1 MTNEELWKAAL
12 NEIELEVS
20 GANFITWF
28 KNTNIAEHKEGII
41 TVNVPNTFIK
51 EWLEEK
57 YQKLIL
63 KSLRNYSREVRNV
76 SYNIAAPAN
85 LSFLNT
91 NYALPKKQKIALLP
105 ETQLEFK
112 EFQDNNETGLN
123 ARYTFDSFVVGTFNE
138 LAHAASVAVTKNIG
152 TLYNPLFIYGGVG
165 LGKTHLIQ
173 AIGNEIKKNN
183 PAAKIK
189 YVTSEKFT
197 SEVVD
202 AIQKNEMPAF
212 KIKYRKYDVLIIDD
226 IQFFSRTIQGQEQ
239 LFHTFNTLYDNN
251 KQIILSAD
259 RPPRS
264 IGDIEERLR
273 SRFEGGIMTDVS
285 EPEYESR
292 LAILKA
298 KSIVKNHHPSEKILE
313 YIASSVKQ
321 NIRELEGALT
331 LVIAKEKLMGR
342 PLNLDQ
348 AMEILNKNTKP
359 KKPLSAAQIIKTV
372 AAYYNIGEKIL
383 FEKTRK
389 REVVKP
395 RQVAMYLLRE
405 DFNGSYPYIGQK
417 FGGRDHTT
425 VIHSYEKIIEDLK
438 KDERL
443 VEEIKK
449 IREVLY
455 SD

>member
-1 MTNEELWKAAL
+1 MTNEELWKAVL
-12 NEIELEVS
+12 NEVELEVS
-20 GANFITWF
+20 RANFVTWF
-28 KNTNIAEHKEGII
+28 KNTDIAEYKEGVAV
-41 TVNVPNTFIK
+41 VNVPNTFIK

-63 KSLRNYSREVRNV
+63 KSLRNYSHEIRNV
-76 SYNIAAPAN
+76 SYQIAATAGDN
-85 LSFLNT
+85 LKT
-91 NYALPKKQKIALLP
+91 NYALLKPKIIPP

-112 EFQDNNETGLN
+112 EFQNNHETNLN
-123 ARYTFDSFVVGTFNE
+123 PRYTFDSFIIGTFNE

-173 AIGNEIKKNN
+173 ATGNEIKKNN
-183 PAAKIK
+183 PSVKIK
-189 YVTSEKFT
+189 YLTSEKFT

-212 KIKYRKYDVLIIDD
+212 KTKYRGYDVLIIDD
-226 IQFFSRTIQGQEQ
+226 VQFFSRTIQGQEQ
-239 LFHTFNTLYDNN
+239 LFHTFNALYDNN

-273 SRFEGGIMTDVS
+273 SRFEGGIMTDIA

-292 LAILKA
+292 LAILKT
-298 KSIVKNHHPSEKILE
+298 KSIAKNYRLSDEILE
-313 YIASSVKQ
+313 YIASNVKQ

-331 LVIAKEKLMGR
+331 LIIAKEKLTGR

-348 AMEILNKNTKP
+348 TREILNKNAQP
-359 KKPLSAAQIIKTV
+359 KKILTAAQIIKTV
-372 AAYYNIGEKIL
+372 AVYYNIEERNL
-383 FEKTRK
+383 FQKTRK
-389 REVVKP
+389 KEVVKP

-425 VIHSYEKIIEDLK
+425 AIHSCEKIIEDLK

-443 VEEIKK
+443 TEEIKK
-449 IREVLY
+449 IREILY
-455 SD
+455 NN

>member
-1 MTNEELWKAAL
+1 
-12 NEIELEVS
+12 
-20 GANFITWF
+20 
-28 KNTNIAEHKEGII
+28 
-41 TVNVPNTFIK
+41 
-51 EWLEEK
+51 
-57 YQKLIL
+57 
-63 KSLRNYSREVRNV
+63 
-76 SYNIAAPAN
+76 
-85 LSFLNT
+85 
-91 NYALPKKQKIALLP
+91 
-105 ETQLEFK
+105 
-112 EFQDNNETGLN
+112 
-123 ARYTFDSFVVGTFNE
+123 
-138 LAHAASVAVTKNIG
+138 
-152 TLYNPLFIYGGVG
+152 
-165 LGKTHLIQ
+165 
-173 AIGNEIKKNN
+173 
-183 PAAKIK
+183 
-189 YVTSEKFT
+189 
-197 SEVVD
+197 
-202 AIQKNEMPAF
+202 
-212 KIKYRKYDVLIIDD
+212 
-226 IQFFSRTIQGQEQ
+226 
-239 LFHTFNTLYDNN
+239 
-251 KQIILSAD
+251 
-259 RPPRS
+259 
-264 IGDIEERLR
+264 
-273 SRFEGGIMTDVS
+273 MTDVS
-285 EPEYESR
+285 EQEYESR

-449 IREVLY
+449 IKKILY
-455 SD
+455 ND

>member
-1 MTNEELWKAAL
+1 MTNEELWKAVL
-12 NEIELEVS
+12 NEVELEVS
-20 GANFITWF
+20 RANFVTWF
-28 KNTNIAEHKEGII
+28 KNTDIAECKEGVVV
-41 TVNVPNTFIK
+41 VNVPNTFIK

-63 KSLRNYSREVRNV
+63 KSLRNYSHEIRNV
-76 SYNIAAPAN
+76 SYQIAATAGDN
-85 LSFLNT
+85 LKT
-91 NYALPKKQKIALLP
+91 NYALLKPKIIPP

-112 EFQDNNETGLN
+112 EFQNNHETNLN
-123 ARYTFDSFVVGTFNE
+123 PRYTFDSFIIGTFNE

-173 AIGNEIKKNN
+173 ATGNEIKKNN
-183 PAAKIK
+183 PSVKIK
-189 YVTSEKFT
+189 YLTSEKFT

-212 KIKYRKYDVLIIDD
+212 KTKYRGYDVLIIDD
-226 IQFFSRTIQGQEQ
+226 VQFFSRTIQGQEQ
-239 LFHTFNTLYDNN
+239 LFHTFNALYDNN

-273 SRFEGGIMTDVS
+273 SRFEGGIMTDIA

-292 LAILKA
+292 LAILKT
-298 KSIVKNHHPSEKILE
+298 KSIAKNYRLSDEILE
-313 YIASSVKQ
+313 YIASNVKQ

-331 LVIAKEKLMGR
+331 LIIAKEKLTGR

-348 AMEILNKNTKP
+348 TREILNKNAQP
-359 KKPLSAAQIIKTV
+359 KKILTAAQIIKTV
-372 AAYYNIGEKIL
+372 AVYYNIEERNL
-383 FEKTRK
+383 FQKTRK
-389 REVVKP
+389 KEVVKP

-425 VIHSYEKIIEDLK
+425 AIHSCEKIIKDLK

-443 VEEIKK
+443 TEEIKK
-449 IREVLY
+449 IREILY
-455 SD
+455 NN

>member
-1 MTNEELWKAAL
+1 MTNEELWKASL

-20 GANFITWF
+20 RANFVTWF
-28 KNTNIAEHKEGII
+28 KNTNIAECKEGVI
-41 TVNVPNTFIK
+41 TINVPNTFIK
-51 EWLEEK
+51 EWLEDK
-57 YQKLIL
+57 YQKLII
-63 KSLRNYSREVRNV
+63 KSLRNYSREVRSI

-85 LSFLNT
+85 IHFNVSRPPL
-91 NYALPKKQKIALLP
+91 KKQKPAP
-105 ETQLEFK
+105 PSETQLEFK

-123 ARYTFDSFVVGTFNE
+123 SRYTFDSFIVGTFNE
-138 LAHAASVAVTKNIG
+138 LAHAASIAVTKNIG

-173 AIGNEIKKNN
+173 AAGNEIKKNN
-183 PAAKIK
+183 PTSKVK

-202 AIQKNEMPAF
+202 AIQKNEMAAF
-212 KIKYRKYDVLIIDD
+212 KIKYREYDVLIIDD
-226 IQFFSRTIQGQEQ
+226 VQFFSRTVQGQEQ
-239 LFHTFNTLYDNN
+239 LFHTFNALYNNN

-298 KSIVKNHHPSEKILE
+298 KSAAKNHYPAKEILE
-313 YIASSVKQ
+313 YVASNIKN

-331 LVIAKEKLMGR
+331 LVIAKEKLTGR
-342 PLNLDQ
+342 PLNLNQ
-348 AMEILNKNTKP
+348 VGEILNKNTRP
-359 KKPLSAAQIIKTV
+359 KKLLTAAQIIKTV
-372 AAYYNIGEKIL
+372 AASYNVEEKSL

-389 REVVKP
+389 KEVVRP

-425 VIHSYEKIIEDLK
+425 AIHSCEKIIEDLK

-449 IREVLY
+449 IREALY
-455 SD
+455 TN

>member
-1 MTNEELWKAAL
+1 MTNEELWKAVL
-12 NEIELEVS
+12 NEVELEVS
-20 GANFITWF
+20 RANFVTWF
-28 KNTNIAEHKEGII
+28 KNTDIAECKEGVVV
-41 TVNVPNTFIK
+41 VNVPNTFIK

-63 KSLRNYSREVRNV
+63 KSLRNYSHEIRNV
-76 SYNIAAPAN
+76 SYQIAATAGDN
-85 LSFLNT
+85 LKT
-91 NYALPKKQKIALLP
+91 NYALLKPKIIPP

-112 EFQDNNETGLN
+112 EFQNNHETNLN
-123 ARYTFDSFVVGTFNE
+123 PRYTFDSFIIGTFNE

-173 AIGNEIKKNN
+173 ATGNEIKKNN
-183 PAAKIK
+183 PSVKIK
-189 YVTSEKFT
+189 YLTSEKFT

-212 KIKYRKYDVLIIDD
+212 KTKYRGYDVLIIDD
-226 IQFFSRTIQGQEQ
+226 VQFFSRTIQGQEQ
-239 LFHTFNTLYDNN
+239 LFHTFNALYDNN

-273 SRFEGGIMTDVS
+273 SRFEGGIMTDIA

-292 LAILKA
+292 LAILKT
-298 KSIVKNHHPSEKILE
+298 KSIAKNYHLSDEILE
-313 YIASSVKQ
+313 YIASNVKQ

-331 LVIAKEKLMGR
+331 LIIAKEKLTGR

-348 AMEILNKNTKP
+348 TREILNKNAQP
-359 KKPLSAAQIIKTV
+359 KKILTAAQIIKTV
-372 AAYYNIGEKIL
+372 AVYYNIEERNL
-383 FEKTRK
+383 FQKTRK
-389 REVVKP
+389 KEVVKP

-425 VIHSYEKIIEDLK
+425 AIHSCEKIIKDLK

-443 VEEIKK
+443 TEEIKK
-449 IREVLY
+449 IREILY
-455 SD
+455 NN

>member
-1 MTNEELWKAAL
+1 MTNEELWKAVL
-12 NEIELEVS
+12 NEVELEVS
-20 GANFITWF
+20 RANFVTWF
-28 KNTNIAEHKEGII
+28 KNTDIAEYKEGVAV
-41 TVNVPNTFIK
+41 VNVPNTFIK

-63 KSLRNYSREVRNV
+63 KSLRNYSHEIRNV
-76 SYNIAAPAN
+76 SYQIAAPAGDH
-85 LSFLNT
+85 LKA
-91 NYALPKKQKIALLP
+91 NYTPLKPKIMPP

-112 EFQDNNETGLN
+112 EFQNNHETNLN
-123 ARYTFDSFVVGTFNE
+123 PRYTFDSFIIGTFNE

-173 AIGNEIKKNN
+173 ATGNEIKKNN
-183 PAAKIK
+183 PSVKIK
-189 YVTSEKFT
+189 YLTSEKFT

-212 KIKYRKYDVLIIDD
+212 KTKYRGYDVLIIDD
-226 IQFFSRTIQGQEQ
+226 VQFFSRTIQGQEQ
-239 LFHTFNTLYDNN
+239 LFHTFNALYDNN

-273 SRFEGGIMTDVS
+273 SRFEGGIMTDIA

-292 LAILKA
+292 LAILKT
-298 KSIVKNHHPSEKILE
+298 KSIAKNYRLSDEILE
-313 YIASSVKQ
+313 YIASNVKQ

-331 LVIAKEKLMGR
+331 LIIAKEKLTGR

-348 AMEILNKNTKP
+348 TREILNKNAQP
-359 KKPLSAAQIIKTV
+359 KKILTAAQIIKTV
-372 AAYYNIGEKIL
+372 AVYYNIEERNL
-383 FEKTRK
+383 FQKTRK
-389 REVVKP
+389 KEVVKP

-425 VIHSYEKIIEDLK
+425 AIHSCEKIIKDLK

-443 VEEIKK
+443 TEEIKK
-449 IREVLY
+449 IREILY
-455 SD
+455 NN

>member
-20 GANFITWF
+20 RANFITWF
-28 KNTNIAEHKEGII
+28 KNTQIAENKEGVI
-41 TVNVPNTFIK
+41 TINVPNTFIK
-51 EWLEEK
+51 EWLEDK

-63 KSLRNYSREVRNV
+63 KSLRNYHQEIRNI
-76 SYNIAAPAN
+76 SYNIVAHAN
-85 LSFLNT
+85 PNLNM
-91 NYALPKKQKIALLP
+91 NYLLLKKQKSAPLP

-112 EFQDNNETGLN
+112 EFQNNNETGLN
-123 ARYTFDSFVVGTFNE
+123 HRYTLDSFIVGSFNE

-173 AIGNEIKKNN
+173 ATGNEIKKNN

-212 KIKYRKYDVLIIDD
+212 KTKYRGYDVLIIDD
-226 IQFFSRTIQGQEQ
+226 VQFFSRTVQGQEQ
-239 LFHTFNTLYDNN
+239 LFHTFNTLYDSN

-292 LAILKA
+292 LAILKV
-298 KSIVKNHHPSEKILE
+298 KSSAKNHYLLDETLE
-313 YIASSVKQ
+313 YIASSVKH

-331 LVIAKEKLMGR
+331 LVIAKEKLIGR

-348 AMEILNKNTKP
+348 VKEILNKNTQP
-359 KKPLSAAQIIKTV
+359 KKLLTATQIIKTV
-372 AAYYNIGEKIL
+372 ANYYNIEEKNL
-383 FEKTRK
+383 FKKTRK
-389 REVVKP
+389 KEIVKP

-425 VIHSYEKIIEDLK
+425 AIHSCEKIIEDLK

-443 VEEIKK
+443 IEEIKK
-449 IREVLY
+449 IREILY
-455 SD
+455 TN

>member
-1 MTNEELWKAAL
+1 MTNEELWMAAL

-20 GANFITWF
+20 RANFVTWF
-28 KNTNIAEHKEGII
+28 KNTNIAECKEGII

-51 EWLEEK
+51 EWLEDK

-63 KSLRNYSREVRNV
+63 KSLRNYSREVRSV

-85 LSFLNT
+85 VHFNANRPPL
-91 NYALPKKQKIALLP
+91 KKQKPAPLS

-123 ARYTFDSFVVGTFNE
+123 PRYTFDSFIVGTFNE

-173 AIGNEIKKNN
+173 AAGNEIKKNN
-183 PAAKIK
+183 PASKVK

-202 AIQKNEMPAF
+202 AIQKNEMAAL
-212 KIKYRKYDVLIIDD
+212 KIKYREYDVLIIDD
-226 IQFFSRTIQGQEQ
+226 VQFFSRTVQGQEQ
-239 LFHTFNTLYDNN
+239 LFHTFNALYNNN
-251 KQIILSAD
+251 KQIVLSAD

-292 LAILKA
+292 LAILNA
-298 KSIVKNHHPSEKILE
+298 KSAAKNHYPAKEILE
-313 YIASSVKQ
+313 HIASNIKN

-331 LVIAKEKLMGR
+331 LVIAKEKLMGH

-348 AMEILNKNTKP
+348 TREILNKNSRP
-359 KKPLSAAQIIKTV
+359 KKLLTATQIIKTV
-372 AAYYNIGEKIL
+372 AASYNIEEKSL

-389 REVVKP
+389 KEVVRP

-449 IREVLY
+449 IREALY
-455 SD
+455 AN

>member
-1 MTNEELWKAAL
+1 MTNEELWMAAL

-20 GANFITWF
+20 RANFVTWF
-28 KNTNIAEHKEGII
+28 KNTNIAECKEGII

-51 EWLEEK
+51 EWLEDK

-63 KSLRNYSREVRNV
+63 KSLRNYSREVRSV

-85 LSFLNT
+85 VHFNANRPPL
-91 NYALPKKQKIALLP
+91 KKQKPAPLS

-123 ARYTFDSFVVGTFNE
+123 PRYTFDSFIVGTFNE

-173 AIGNEIKKNN
+173 AAGNEIKKNN
-183 PAAKIK
+183 PASKVK

-202 AIQKNEMPAF
+202 AIQKNEMAAL
-212 KIKYRKYDVLIIDD
+212 KIKYREYDVLIIDD
-226 IQFFSRTIQGQEQ
+226 VQFFSRTVQGQEQ
-239 LFHTFNTLYDNN
+239 LFHTFNALYNNN
-251 KQIILSAD
+251 KQIVLSAD

-292 LAILKA
+292 LAILNA
-298 KSIVKNHHPSEKILE
+298 KSAAKNHYP
-313 YIASSVKQ
+313 
-321 NIRELEGALT
+321 
-331 LVIAKEKLMGR
+331 AK
-342 PLNLDQ
+342 
-348 AMEILNKNTKP
+348 
-359 KKPLSAAQIIKTV
+359 
-372 AAYYNIGEKIL
+372 
-383 FEKTRK
+383 
-389 REVVKP
+389 
-395 RQVAMYLLRE
+395 
-405 DFNGSYPYIGQK
+405 
-417 FGGRDHTT
+417 
-425 VIHSYEKIIEDLK
+425 
-438 KDERL
+438 
-443 VEEIKK
+443 
-449 IREVLY
+449 
-455 SD
+455 